1 MKLSQQKIQRS
12 VLILYLGV
20 LGLLLWLV
28 LYPNLYIFVQSLK
41 RGGHFTFANYREF
54 FLNPSQIEALRN
66 SLLISLGSVVLSAV
80 VGVPLAFIF
89 HFYDFPARRIF
100 AGLASLPV
108 LLPPLVGVISFMFL
122 YGESGILSR
131 SLQHGLGLKEPPI
144 ALKGAW
150 AILFVHA
157 YTMYVYF
164 YLFVSAGLRRLDFS
178 LVEASRSLG
187 ASRVR
192 TFFTVTLRLLT
203 PALIG
208 ASVLTFMT
216 SMASF
221 SAPYIFG
228 GGIRVLALQIYN
240 SKLNGD
246 LEMALV
252 ETVILTATSIFFL
265 ILLRRYEG
273 TDLYRSV
280 SKGTQRP
287 LEVIQRRFLRIVLGF
302 AGILIVLFL
311 LLPHFTLILVSFS
324 KDGTWTTEILP
335 PSYTAENYGRLFSS
349 TQFLEPILNSLKMAV
364 LATAGNAIFALLA
377 GYLIVRKRIRGG
389 LLLGSLILL
398 PWALPG
404 TVLGLSLATTFNQY
418 RPLQGRLLLVGTYW
432 ILPLAY
438 FIRNIPVVVRSVQ
451 ASFVQFD
458 PALEEA
464 ARSLGATW
472 LYGFRRVV
480 LPMVLPGVVSGSL
493 LAFVAAL
500 GEFVTSIVIYTIH
513 NRPISIE
520 ILAQLRQFNFGSAA
534 AYGVLLVV
542 MIAVVFLLSEKYSSD
557 SARPGLG

>member
-1 MKLSQQKIQRS
+1 MKPHRQNVQWSL
-12 VLILYLGV
+12 LILYLSV

-41 RGGHFTFANYREF
+41 REGGFTFLNYQEF
-54 FLNPSQIEALRN
+54 FLNPSQIEALSN
-66 SLLISLGSVVLSAV
+66 SVLISLGSVFLSASI
-80 VGVPLAFIF
+80 GVPLAFAF
-89 HFYDFPARRIF
+89 NLYDFPGRRIL
-100 AGLASLPV
+100 AALASLPV
-108 LLPPLVGVISFMFL
+108 LLPPLVGVVSFLFL

-131 SLQHGLGLKEPPI
+131 GLQYGLGLKDPPV
-144 ALKGAW
+144 ALRGVW

-164 YLFVSAGLRRLDFS
+164 YLFVSAGLRRFDFA

-192 TFFTVTLRLLT
+192 TFFLVTLRLLT
-203 PALIG
+203 PALTG
-208 ASVLTFMT
+208 ASLLTFMT

-228 GGIRVLALQIYN
+228 GGVRVLALQIYN

-273 TDLYRSV
+273 TERYRSV

-287 LEVIQRRFLRIVLGF
+287 PELVQGRFLRMGLGVVGVL
-302 AGILIVLFL
+302 AVLFL

-324 KDGTWTTEILP
+324 RDGTWTTEILP
-335 PSYTAENYGRLFSS
+335 PAYTIENYRRLFSS
-349 TQFLEPILNSLKMAV
+349 TQFLDPILNSLEMAA
-364 LATAGNAIFALLA
+364 LATAGNLLFALLA
-377 GYLIVRKRIRGG
+377 GYLIVRKRVRGR
-389 LLLGSLILL
+389 LLLGMLILL

-404 TVLGLSLATTFNQY
+404 TVLGLSLATTFDRY
-418 RPLQGRLLLVGTYW
+418 DPLQGRLLLVGTYW

-438 FIRNIPVVVRSVQ
+438 FIRNIPVVVRAVQ
-451 ASFVQFD
+451 ASFEQFD

-472 LYGFRRVV
+472 LYSFRRVV
-480 LPMVLPGVVSGSL
+480 FPMIVPGVISGSL

-534 AYGVLLVV
+534 AYGVLLV
-542 MIAVVFLLSEKYSSD
+542 MLIAAVFVLSEKYSSD
-557 SARPGLG
+557 GAQLGLS

>member
-1 MKLSQQKIQRS
+1 MKPSLQKIQLS
-12 VLILYLGV
+12 PLILYLGV

-41 RGGHFTFANYREF
+41 QGDHFTFANYHEF

-66 SLLISLGSVVLSAV
+66 SLLISFGSVFLSAV
-80 VGVPLAFIF
+80 VGVPLAFLL
-89 HFYDFPARRIF
+89 HLYDFPGRRIF

-108 LLPPLVGVISFMFL
+108 LLPPLVGVVSFMFL

-144 ALKGAW
+144 ALKGVW

-164 YLFVSAGLRRLDFS
+164 YLFVSAGLKRFDFS
-178 LVEASRSLG
+178 LIEASRSLG

-203 PALIG
+203 PALVG
-208 ASVLTFMT
+208 ASLLTFMT

-240 SKLNGD
+240 SKLSGD

-265 ILLRRYEG
+265 IVLRRYEG
-273 TDLYRSV
+273 AELYRSV
-280 SKGTQRP
+280 TKGTQRP
-287 LEVIQRRFLRIVLGF
+287 LEVVPSRFLRVVLGA

-311 LLPHFTLILVSFS
+311 LLPHLTLILISFS
-324 KDGTWTTEILP
+324 RDGTWTTEILP
-335 PSYTAENYGRLFSS
+335 PAYTTENYLRLFSS
-349 TQFLEPILNSLKMAV
+349 TEFLEPILNSLKMAT

-377 GYLIVRKRIRGG
+377 GYLIVRRRVQGG
-389 LLLGSLILL
+389 FLLGALILL

-418 RPLQGRLLLVGTYW
+418 RPFQGRLLLVGTYW

-451 ASFVQFD
+451 ASFEQFD

-464 ARSLGATW
+464 ARSLGSTW
-472 LYGFRRVV
+472 LYSFRRVV

-493 LAFVAAL
+493 LAFVTAL

-542 MIAVVFLLSEKYSSD
+542 LIAAVFLLSEKYSSD
-557 SARPGLG
+557 AARPGLS

>member
-1 MKLSQQKIQRS
+1 MKRS
-12 VLILYLGV
+12 RAQLPFLILYLAV

-28 LYPNLYIFVQSLK
+28 LYPNLYVFVQSLK
-41 RGGHFTFANYREF
+41 REGNFTFRNYHEF
-54 FLNPSQIEALRN
+54 FADTSQIEALRN
-66 SLLISLGSVVLSAV
+66 SLIISVGSVLLSAA
-80 VGVPLAFIF
+80 VGVPLAFAF
-89 HFYDFPARRIF
+89 NLYDFPGRKIF

-108 LLPPLVGVISFMFL
+108 LLPPLVGVVSFMFL
-122 YGESGILSR
+122 YGESGIVSR
-131 SLQHGLGLKEPPI
+131 SLQRALALKEPPI
-144 ALKGAW
+144 ALRGIW

-164 YLFVSAGLRRLDFS
+164 YLFVSAGLKRLDFS
-178 LVEASRSLG
+178 LVEAARSLG

-192 TFFTVTLRLLT
+192 TFFLVTLRLLT
-203 PALIG
+203 PALTG
-208 ASVLTFMT
+208 ASLLTFMT

-228 GGIRVLALQIYN
+228 GGVRVLALQIYN

-252 ETVILTATSIFFL
+252 ETVILTATSVLFL
-265 ILLRRYEG
+265 TLLRRYEG
-273 TDLYRSV
+273 TERYRSV

-287 LEVIQRRFLRIVLGF
+287 LEPIQSRFSRMGLGVMGIF
-302 AGILIVLFL
+302 AVLFL
-311 LLPHFTLILVSFS
+311 LLPHLTLILVSFS
-324 KDGTWTTEILP
+324 RDGTWTTEILP
-335 PSYTAENYGRLFSS
+335 PVYTTENYGRLFSS
-349 TQFLEPILNSLKMAV
+349 AHFLDPILNSIEMAT
-364 LATAGNAIFALLA
+364 LATAGNLLFALLA
-377 GYLIVRKRIRGG
+377 GYLIVRTRVRGK
-389 LLLGSLILL
+389 LLLGTLILL

-404 TVLGLSLATTFNQY
+404 TVLGLSLAATFNQY
-418 RPLQGRLLLVGTYW
+418 HPLQGRLLLVGTYW

-451 ASFVQFD
+451 ASFEQFD

-472 LYGFRRVV
+472 VYSFRRVV

-534 AYGVLLVV
+534 AYGVLLVLL
-542 MIAVVFLLSEKYSSD
+542 IAAAFLLSETYSPD
-557 SARPGLG
+557 SAQPGLS